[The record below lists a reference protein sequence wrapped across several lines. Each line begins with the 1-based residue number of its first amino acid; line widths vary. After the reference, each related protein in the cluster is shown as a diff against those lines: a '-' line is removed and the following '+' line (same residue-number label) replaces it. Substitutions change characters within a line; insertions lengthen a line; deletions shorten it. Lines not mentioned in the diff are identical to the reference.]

1 MEIAQIYGDLPII
14 ETERLLLRKITFND
28 ADDIYEYTS
37 DQLVSQYVTWDHH
50 ETIMDTKGFIHFV
63 NQQYTLKKLAPWGIE
78 YKDNGKLIG
87 TIDFVSWQPKHFTAE
102 IGYAITRAYWG
113 KGMTTEA
120 TKALID
126 FGFTKMNVVRIQ
138 ARCMIENIGSQRV
151 MEKCGMSFEGIIRKA
166 IFSKGQQHDLKLY
179 SILKEEFETLHKK
192 DLR

>member
-87 TIDFVSWQPKHFTAE
+87 TIDFVSWQPKHFNAE
-102 IGYAITRAYWG
+102 IGYAIARPYWG
-113 KGMTTEA
+113 QGMTTEA

-166 IFSKGQQHDLKLY
+166 IFSKGKQHDLKLY

>member
-37 DQLVSQYVTWDHH
+37 DQLVSQYVTWDRH

-87 TIDFVSWQPKHFTAE
+87 TIDFVSWQPKHFNAE
-102 IGYAITRAYWG
+102 IGYAIARPYWG
-113 KGMTTEA
+113 QGMTTEA

-166 IFSKGQQHDLKLY
+166 IFSKGKQHDLKLY

>member
-102 IGYAITRAYWG
+102 IGYVITRAYWG

-166 IFSKGQQHDLKLY
+166 IFSKGKQHDLKLY